1 MNRRF
6 IYCSLFINFIIIF
19 LTFGIAYQASAI
31 TGGTSTSNAPLI
43 TDSSTE
49 ITITKSGGYYFKFI
63 PSQTTE
69 YIITTTP
76 PEEDT
81 EGHLYYNADESSG
94 KPADFDDYRGNE
106 FYLTDNLTANHVYY
120 LKIRE
125 YGDVHETVTCFLSI
139 TGGGLRANNSPTIS
153 ITDSTVNLVYKDSQT
168 ISISGSVSDS
178 DGDNVAVS
186 ATINGQT
193 ATTTVSG
200 GSRPWTLT
208 WNTTSIAE
216 GSYTSIVFTANDGLG
231 GTNTASYTGDIVV
244 DKSAPTASVTYSKNP
259 VKKNDSLTITANF
272 SEVLLDSP
280 VVKIAISGANTVTA
294 TNMIRVSETQYT
306 YTYNVAAGNG
316 TATVSFSTG
325 TDAAGNVITAAP
337 TSGANYAIDSTGPSA
352 PTIMALASQPETAW
366 NDQYLNLGDVSSNR
380 TLRVTLPTSGGLAV
394 ADDTLYVYSDGSQIG
409 SKLLH
414 STDTSQGYADVN
426 ITSATLGGLSET
438 AHMLT
443 ARIIDSVGNT
453 GSISAG
459 VSVTLDKTAPT
470 ASVTYSKNP
479 VKENDS
485 LTITANFS
493 EVLLDSPV
501 VKIAISGANTVTATN
516 MIRVSETQYTYT
528 YNVVAG
534 NGTATVSFSTGTD
547 AAGNVITA
555 APTGGANYTIDSTA
569 PAVTDFS
576 PDNNALNV
584 GVTDNLVITFGENV
598 VFGSGDITI
607 MNSDDSIAETISVTG
622 GKVTGSSSKTIT
634 IDPGIILT
642 GSTHYYVLV
651 DNTAFVDQAGNS
663 FAGITSKTVWS
674 FTTAVPAIPT
684 INFVKP
690 AVDGST
696 VNISTGSTI
705 IADIINNGTG
715 INSSS
720 VQLQIDGGAWVQPT
734 ALVPTS
740 QGYKLYY
747 VITNINYSTDTHTV
761 TVTVNDLADNPAS
774 KTISFH
780 MDTRRNGFGFGRLRF
795 D

>member
-1 MNRRF
+1 MHKKF
-6 IYCSLFINFIIIF
+6 WVFGVFLCCLIIF
-19 LTFGIAYQASAI
+19 NFGTNVYAALD
-31 TGGTSTSNAPLI
+31 GGTSAENATWITSTSTTINIYNNGDTRMFFKFVPSDTTTYTIQTYSTADLYATLYSDTSSTVVDSDDDDGTDYNPLI
-43 TDSSTE
+43 TATLTE
-49 ITITKSGGYYFKFI
+49 
-63 PSQTTE
+63 
-69 YIITTTP
+69 
-76 PEEDT
+76 D
-81 EGHLYYNADESSG
+81 
-94 KPADFDDYRGNE
+94 
-106 FYLTDNLTANHVYY
+106 HVYY
-120 LKIRE
+120 LAISDFDSTNID
-125 YGDVHETVTCFLSI
+125 GITCTLSI

-153 ITDSTVNLVYKDSQT
+153 ITDSAIDLSYKDSQT

-200 GSRPWTLT
+200 GSGPWTLT

-231 GTNTASYTGDIVV
+231 GTNTDSYTGDIVV
-244 DKSAPTASVTYSKNP
+244 
-259 VKKNDSLTITANF
+259 
-272 SEVLLDSP
+272 
-280 VVKIAISGANTVTA
+280 
-294 TNMIRVSETQYT
+294 
-306 YTYNVAAGNG
+306 
-316 TATVSFSTG
+316 
-325 TDAAGNVITAAP
+325 
-337 TSGANYAIDSTGPSA
+337 
-352 PTIMALASQPETAW
+352 
-366 NDQYLNLGDVSSNR
+366 
-380 TLRVTLPTSGGLAV
+380 
-394 ADDTLYVYSDGSQIG
+394 
-409 SKLLH
+409 
-414 STDTSQGYADVN
+414 
-426 ITSATLGGLSET
+426 
-438 AHMLT
+438 
-443 ARIIDSVGNT
+443 
-453 GSISAG
+453 
-459 VSVTLDKTAPT
+459 DKTAPT

-501 VKIAISGANTVTATN
+501 VKIAISGANTVTAKN
-516 MIRVSETQYTYT
+516 MAKVSGTQYTYT
-528 YNVVAG
+528 YNVAAGNGTATVSFSAGTDAAGNVITAAPTSGANYTLDSTGPAAPTIKALASQPETIWNDQYLNPSDVASNRTLRVTLPTSGNPAVAGDTLYVYSDGSQIGSKLLDSTDISQEYADVNITSATLGGLSETAHTLTARIIDSVGNTGSISAGVSVTVDKTAPTATVTYSKNPIKENDSLTITANFSEALLDSPVVKIAISGANTVTTIEMTKVSGTQYTYTYTVASG

-555 APTGGANYTIDSTA
+555 APTSGPNYTIDSTA
-569 PAVTDFS
+569 PTVTDFS

-584 GVTDNLVITFGENV
+584 GVTDNLVITFGENI
-598 VFGSGDITI
+598 VFGTGDITI
-607 MNSDDSIAETISVTG
+607 MTSDDNTAEAIAVTG
-622 GKVTGSSSKTIT
+622 GKVTGSGSKAIT
-634 IDPGIILT
+634 IDPGIVLT
-642 GSTHYYVLV
+642 GSTVYYVLI

-663 FAGITSKTVWS
+663 YGGIASKTVWS

-690 AVDGST
+690 AVDGSM

-747 VITNINYSTDTHTV
+747 VITNINYSTDPHTV
-761 TVTVNDLADNPAS
+761 TVTVNDLASNPAS